1 MAIRG
6 TKPTPTKL
14 RMLRGN
20 PTGKPLPKNEPQPST
35 EVPPPPSFLSNIAKR
50 EYRRVAKI
58 LAPLGVITEIDATAL
73 AAYADAFS
81 TWAEAV
87 EQIKNNGYMAVGE
100 KNGHLY
106 QNPYVGMKNQ
116 AMEKMMKIATEF
128 GMTPSSRSR
137 VSGTKQSAKDK
148 GNAYEQWKA
157 NAKKKKV

>member
-35 EVPPPPSFLSNIAKR
+35 KIPPPPSFLSNIGKR

-58 LAPLGVITEIDATAL
+58 LAPLGVITELDSTML

-116 AMEKMMKIATEF
+116 AMEKMIKIAAEF

-137 VSGTKQSAKDK
+137 VVAVKPSKEKA

-157 NAKKKKV
+157 DAKKAT